1 MYATIQVDL
10 DGIWTI
16 YQHHRVEVSHYPDP
30 VFEQSIS
37 RFLELFGGANIKATF
52 FIVGSDLER
61 PAPAHQ
67 IKPVLEIGHE
77 LANHT
82 YSHPLNFSQLTYAE
96 KKSEIE
102 RAAHLIREITGQL
115 VIGFRAPSY
124 AIDGETLTILND
136 LHYLY
141 DSSIF
146 PTYWSGLLRRFESGF
161 SVPRRDACIA
171 ATSYG
176 KIQYSHAPNK
186 IYHPDLE
193 FPWKPGNLTLWEVPV
208 SVYPLVRIP
217 IHSSFS
223 ARLGWWYF
231 ASAINWLARL
241 KRPVVFVF
249 HGIDL
254 VDRFEDNRI
263 PKVKWILN
271 PVEER
276 MELFSRM
283 IKFIRQKYEIVP
295 TRELIKNIDAE

>member
-10 DGIWTI
+10 DGVWTI
-16 YQHHRVEVSHYPDP
+16 YRHHQVEVSHYPDP
-30 VFEQSIS
+30 VFEQSLS
-37 RFLELFGGANIKATF
+37 RFLALFNTANIKTTF
-52 FIVGSDLER
+52 FVVGSDLET
-61 PAPAHQ
+61 PELAHQ
-67 IKPVLEIGHE
+67 IKQVADAGHE

-82 YSHPLNFSQLTYAE
+82 YSHPLNFSQLTYTE
-96 KKSEIE
+96 KKNEIE
-102 RAAHLIREITGQL
+102 RADSLIRDITGQS

-124 AIDGETLTILND
+124 AIDSETLTILND
-136 LHYLY
+136 LRYQY

-146 PTYWSGLLRRFESGF
+146 PTYWSGLIRQFETGF
-161 SVPRRDACIA
+161 SVPSSKASA
-171 ATSYG
+171 SYG
-176 KIQYSHAPNK
+176 KIQYSRAPNR
-186 IYHPDLE
+186 IYHPDAT
-193 FPWKPGNLTLWEVPV
+193 FPWKPGNLNLWEVPV

-241 KRPVVFVF
+241 RRSVVFVF
-249 HGIDL
+249 HGVDL

-263 PKVKWILN
+263 PKVKWILD

-283 IKFIRQKYEIVP
+283 VNFIARKYQIIP
-295 TRELIKNIDAE
+295 TKELVIANDSKGNG